1 VLGQE
6 AAAHV
11 VHAGCEFVHQY
22 ISHNTKVIFELVNHF
37 HVCVDDMH
45 SNAVVVGV
53 HGVLVHLSLIQLLHI
68 YIHLQSNITWIKSHT
83 YTYHVLDIDASNTP
97 QGIVHDVGA
106 MNELSLPLVG
116 SFGTIISGCPYSA
129 PSLEERFTR
138 TESVGDS
145 MNFRLHIVSI
155 FGRMMNWLMQFV
167 LWTMAEF
174 T

>member
-1 VLGQE
+1 
-6 AAAHV
+6 
-11 VHAGCEFVHQY
+11 
-22 ISHNTKVIFELVNHF
+22 
-37 HVCVDDMH
+37 M
-45 SNAVVVGV
+45 
-53 HGVLVHLSLIQLLHI
+53 
-68 YIHLQSNITWIKSHT
+68 
-83 YTYHVLDIDASNTP
+83 LDIDTSNAP